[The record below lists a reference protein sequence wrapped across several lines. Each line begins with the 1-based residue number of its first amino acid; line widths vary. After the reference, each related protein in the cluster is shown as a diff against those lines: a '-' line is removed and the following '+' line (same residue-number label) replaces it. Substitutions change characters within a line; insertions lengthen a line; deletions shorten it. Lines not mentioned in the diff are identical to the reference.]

1 MSNFFAI
8 PITDEWGTTYQ
19 LTTAGYTAL
28 VVLMLALLLVA
39 IIAGCA
45 YGFNYLASNA
55 AYLVAQ
61 DGKVA
66 VYQGVPGD
74 IFGFSFN
81 HLDRVTDVAL
91 DDLQP
96 GTANRLREEG
106 IKVDSLEAANSLV
119 AEYEKEIADR
129 KAAEEE
135 AARQAEEQRKAAARH
150 IEAQTF
156 SVDLPEYWDGRVT
169 AKVEGDSICLYSTA
183 HPDKYIGSLAGY
195 DHEAQVGGDVSGS
208 LVKDINLGGGRYV
221 EIWIRR
227 WAYDAA
233 MSHLSKYSSS
243 SSICSDDAAR
253 ETLDLQSLGAISFD
267 TIVSEMKAADTP
279 ESKTLFKADDI
290 FANALAPTVKPL

>member
-1 MSNFFAI
+1 M
-8 PITDEWGTTYQ
+8 
-19 LTTAGYTAL
+19 
-28 VVLMLALLLVA
+28 
-39 IIAGCA
+39 
-45 YGFNYLASNA
+45 
-55 AYLVAQ
+55 
-61 DGKVA
+61 
-66 VYQGVPGD
+66 
-74 IFGFSFN
+74 
-81 HLDRVTDVAL
+81 
-91 DDLQP
+91 
-96 GTANRLREEG
+96 
-106 IKVDSLEAANSLV
+106 
-119 AEYEKEIADR
+119 
-129 KAAEEE
+129 
-135 AARQAEEQRKAAARH
+135 
-150 IEAQTF
+150 
-156 SVDLPEYWDGRVT
+156 T